1 MSPTQRDVG
10 LPNIPLVHCSCTRL
24 APPLTCLDLRPTP
37 FDASCF
43 FQLHTSHCHFRSVGY
58 NFCSHHLMRSSE
70 RQSVPALTI
79 PYFKVTTEFLHETDF
94 AFSLLI
100 QVVCLLHTSIDS
112 Y

>member
-43 FQLHTSHCHFRSVGY
+43 FQLHTSHCHFRSVVCQLY
-58 NFCSHHLMRSSE
+58 YFKQINFCAKSTTTVPLELALMRARAVLRKSE
-70 RQSVPALTI
+70 REQNCSSGVR
-79 PYFKVTTEFLHETDF
+79 K
-94 AFSLLI
+94 
-100 QVVCLLHTSIDS
+100 
-112 Y
+112 